1 MQNAS
6 LKLLIG
12 AGIGKSTMWWNFQPY
27 GSTFYSGSP
36 HLLLICVFHSNKYLK
51 IHRSSWMSLSDL
63 TSDFGSHHASLEVWG
78 RLFFLCTK
86 CPLPIFQETK
96 ILSWVGGHFTTK
108 IAEGIF
114 WRSFS
119 THVDELVSPLQAKLV
134 KSSKNIFLKQHIL
147 LLESSC
153 PFVDCWKKEEKKLLI
168 GWFVTFF
175 TPSNTHCTP
184 K

>member
-63 TSDFGSHHASLEVWG
+63 TSDFGSHYASLEVWG

-96 ILSWVGGHFTTK
+96 ILSWDEHFTTK
-108 IAEGIF
+108 IAVVF

-119 THVDELVSPLQAKLV
+119 
-134 KSSKNIFLKQHIL
+134 I
-147 LLESSC
+147 SC
-153 PFVDCWKKEEKKLLI
+153 SRYISFTLTLHKRFNKCGHWTNSFVHSYCWRI
-168 GWFVTFF
+168 AMQFHRQ
-175 TPSNTHCTP
+175 P
-184 K
+184 